1 MQETFRNI
9 AISFLQWKHFCVWSR
24 DQPGSCEGSLPLSP
38 TDPGFNPQRKWV
50 DALFCTNPIHWQWWA
65 IKYTVK
71 GSICVWSNRSTVQK
85 WTLCVSTYISQWSH
99 DRGGADAW
107 PPEGGRRHQ
116 SRSRSIQ
123 ASSSLIF
130 GKCLS
135 AVGGILEED
144 KNCCIKTDAGVN
156 NIYWKLHGSETL
168 LFSVTRRSWSDNVS
182 EWVSEWV
189 TLLNRVGW
197 CYPGEWRYLLRT
209 LLKRL
214 W

>member
-9 AISFLQWKHFCVWSR
+9 AISSIQLRSKRVKTLLCLIKRSTRKLWGFIATI
-24 DQPGSCEGSLPLSP
+24 
-38 TDPGFNPQRKWV
+38 TDRP
-50 DALFCTNPIHWQWWA
+50 C
-65 IKYTVK
+65 
-71 GSICVWSNRSTVQK
+71 TVQK

-156 NIYWKLHGSETL
+156 NIYWKLHGSGTL
-168 LFSVTRRSWSDNVS
+168 LFLITIDVLSGQPNFHF
-182 EWVSEWV
+182 
-189 TLLNRVGW
+189 
-197 CYPGEWRYLLRT
+197 
-209 LLKRL
+209 KK
-214 W
+214 